1 MAAPNTRFLRRAPLS
16 GALLLALAPLAPPA
30 ATVPVTSP
38 PPGPRARTATSARS
52 SRT

>member
-16 GALLLALAPLAPPA
+16 GALLLALAPLA